1 MSRKESSKIDHD
13 QNNPN
18 PPVEPPAIGSQS
30 VDIQQELNRVEEMVL
45 GSPNIPLTRRTLVD
59 EERLLDQLDIVRVNL
74 PLVFEEAKAIVK
86 EKKEIILQ
94 AQLEAEQIVE
104 TAKIRASRILNE
116 TEILRQAHQEA
127 TLLQSQVQQ
136 ECELAL
142 EQNQIE
148 IEQARLQLAQELEQM
163 RNKAISEA
171 QEIQLGADA
180 YADTALENIEQQLHD
195 MLQVI
200 QNGRQHL
207 RSPAKLVDN
216 QETKGKENFDS

>member
-1 MSRKESSKIDHD
+1 MSRKESSKIDPD

-18 PPVEPPAIGSQS
+18 PTVEPPATGSQS
-30 VDIQQELNRVEEMVL
+30 MDIQQELNRVEEMVL
-45 GSPNIPLTRRTLVD
+45 ASPNIPLTRRTLVD
-59 EERLLDQLDIVRVNL
+59 EERLLDQLDVVRVNL
-74 PLVFEEAKAIVK
+74 PVVFKEAEAIVK
-86 EKKEIILQ
+86 QKKEIILQ

-127 TLLQSQVQQ
+127 TLLQNQVQQ

-142 EQNQIE
+142 EQSQIE

-171 QEIQLGADA
+171 QEIQQGADT
-180 YADTALENIEQQLHD
+180 YADNALKDIEQQLQD
-195 MLQVI
+195 MLRVI
-200 QNGRQHL
+200 QNGRKHL
-207 RSPAKLVDN
+207 QPQGNLTDKP
-216 QETKGKENFDS
+216 ETKGKENFDF